1 MRKTLYTLFLFLGA
15 MLVNTS
21 CSSDDDDDLWV
32 WDFYP
37 ITLNVEVVDESGNNL
52 LDPANPANILSL
64 PITLT
69 HDGETTP
76 IEMYEQKEAT
86 PNSRAYLARWYGAY
100 IIGAPYISDGRYRIF
115 IGEWDAFAKDDSVK
129 LNIDGKEY
137 ELSFTNSYKAQKHG
151 AYDFDRKYYIDGQA
165 NEYGNY
171 KIVLNLQH

>member
-1 MRKTLYTLFLFLGA
+1 MRKILFTLLLFLGA

-21 CSSDDDDDLWV
+21 CSSDDDDDII

-52 LDPANPANILSL
+52 IDPSCAENILSR

-100 IIGAPYISDGRYRIF
+100 IIG
-115 IGEWDAFAKDDSVK
+115 EWDAFSKDDSVK

-151 AYDFDRKYYIDGQA
+151 AYDFDRKYYIDDQA
-165 NEYGNY
+165 NENRNY

>member
-1 MRKTLYTLFLFLGA
+1 MRKILFTLLLFLGA

-21 CSSDDDDDLWV
+21 CSSDDDDDII

-52 LDPANPANILSL
+52 LDPSCAENILSR

-100 IIGAPYISDGRYRIF
+100 IIG
-115 IGEWDAFAKDDSVK
+115 EWDAFSKDDSVK

-137 ELSFTNSYKAQKHG
+137 ELSLTNSYKAQKHG
-151 AYDFDRKYYIDGQA
+151 AYDFDRKYYIDDQA
-165 NEYGNY
+165 NENRNY

>member
-1 MRKTLYTLFLFLGA
+1 MRKILFTLLLFLGA

-21 CSSDDDDDLWV
+21 CSSDDDDDII

-52 LDPANPANILSL
+52 LDPSCAENILSR

-100 IIGAPYISDGRYRIF
+100 IIG
-115 IGEWDAFAKDDSVK
+115 EWDAFSKDDSVK

-151 AYDFDRKYYIDGQA
+151 AYDFDRKYYIDDQA
-165 NEYGNY
+165 TRNAIT
-171 KIVLNLQH
+171 KSC

>member
-1 MRKTLYTLFLFLGA
+1 MRKILFTLLLFLGA

-21 CSSDDDDDLWV
+21 CSSDDDDDII
-32 WDFYP
+32 WDYYP

-52 LDPANPANILSL
+52 LDPSCTENILSR

-100 IIGAPYISDGRYRIF
+100 IIG
-115 IGEWDAFAKDDSVK
+115 EWDAFSKDDSVK

-151 AYDFDRKYYIDGQA
+151 AYDFDRKYYIDDQA
-165 NEYGNY
+165 NENRNY

>member
-1 MRKTLYTLFLFLGA
+1 MRKILFTLLLFLGA
-15 MLVNTS
+15 MLVNIS
-21 CSSDDDDDLWV
+21 CSSDDDDDII
-32 WDFYP
+32 WDYYP

-52 LDPANPANILSL
+52 LDPSCTENILSR

-86 PNSRAYLARWYGAY
+86 PNSRAYLAWWYGAY
-100 IIGAPYISDGRYRIF
+100 IIGAPDQSDGHYHIF

-129 LNIDGKEY
+129 LNINGKEY

-151 AYDFDRKYYIDGQA
+151 AYDFDRKYYIDDQA
-165 NEYGNY
+165 NENRNY

>member
-1 MRKTLYTLFLFLGA
+1 MRKILFTLLLFLGA

-21 CSSDDDDDLWV
+21 CSSDDDDDII

-52 LDPANPANILSL
+52 LDPSCAENILSR

-100 IIGAPYISDGRYRIF
+100 IIG
-115 IGEWDAFAKDDSVK
+115 EWDAFSKDDSVK

-151 AYDFDRKYYIDGQA
+151 AYDFGGKYYIDDQA
-165 NEYGNY
+165 NENRNY

>member
-1 MRKTLYTLFLFLGA
+1 MRKILFTLLLFLGA
-15 MLVNTS
+15 MLVNSS
-21 CSSDDDDDLWV
+21 CSSDDDDDII
-32 WDFYP
+32 WDYYP

-52 LDPANPANILSL
+52 LDPSCTENILSR

-86 PNSRAYLARWYGAY
+86 RAYLAWWYGAY
-100 IIGAPYISDGRYRIF
+100 IIGAPDQSDGRYHIF

-165 NEYGNY
+165 NENHNY

>member
-1 MRKTLYTLFLFLGA
+1 MRKTLYTLLLFLGA

-21 CSSDDDDDLWV
+21 CSSDEDDDIWI

-37 ITLNVEVVDESGNNL
+37 ISLNVEVVDEDGNNL
-52 LDPANPANILSL
+52 LDPANPANILSQ

-76 IEMYEQKEAT
+76 IELYKVEAAL
-86 PNSRAYLARWYGAY
+86 PESRAILVRWYGAY
-100 IIGAPYISDGRYRIF
+100 IIGAPDQSDGRYHIF

-165 NEYGNY
+165 NENRNY

>member
-1 MRKTLYTLFLFLGA
+1 MHKTLYTLLLFLGA
-15 MLVNTS
+15 MLANTS
-21 CSSDDDDDLWV
+21 CSSDDDDDII

-52 LDPANPANILSL
+52 LDPSCTENILSR
-64 PITLT
+64 PITLS

-100 IIGAPYISDGRYRIF
+100 IIGAPDQSDGRYHIF
-115 IGEWDAFAKDDSVK
+115 IGEWDAFSKDDSVK

-151 AYDFDRKYYIDGQA
+151 AYDFDREYYIDGQA
-165 NEYGNY
+165 NENHNY

>member
-1 MRKTLYTLFLFLGA
+1 MRKILFTLLLFLGA

-21 CSSDDDDDLWV
+21 CSSDDDDDII

-52 LDPANPANILSL
+52 LDPSCAENILSR

-100 IIGAPYISDGRYRIF
+100 IIG
-115 IGEWDAFAKDDSVK
+115 EWDAFSKDDSVK

-137 ELSFTNSYKAQKHG
+137 ELSFTNSYKAQKHE
-151 AYDFDRKYYIDGQA
+151 AYDFDRKYYIDDQA
-165 NEYGNY
+165 NENRNY

>member
-1 MRKTLYTLFLFLGA
+1 MRKILFTLLLFLGA

-21 CSSDDDDDLWV
+21 CSSDDDDDII

-52 LDPANPANILSL
+52 LDPSCAENILSR

-100 IIGAPYISDGRYRIF
+100 IIG
-115 IGEWDAFAKDDSVK
+115 EWDAFSKDDSVK

-151 AYDFDRKYYIDGQA
+151 AYDFDRKYYIDDQA
-165 NEYGNY
+165 NENRNY

>member
-1 MRKTLYTLFLFLGA
+1 MRKILFTLLLFLGA

-21 CSSDDDDDLWV
+21 CSSDDDDDII

-52 LDPANPANILSL
+52 LDPSCAENILSW

-100 IIGAPYISDGRYRIF
+100 IIG
-115 IGEWDAFAKDDSVK
+115 EWDAFSKDDSVK

-151 AYDFDRKYYIDGQA
+151 AYDFDRKYYIDDQA
-165 NEYGNY
+165 NENRNY